1 MKIEIDNNSGFCFG
15 VMRATTTAETEL
27 AKEQPLYCLGDIVH
41 NGQEVERLTKLG
53 LITIDHTQLENL
65 HNARVLLRAHGEPP
79 HTYKIAN
86 KNNITIID
94 ATCPVVLKLQQKI
107 KQAYTSHP
115 EAQIVIYGKIGH
127 AEVIGL
133 EGQTEGNA
141 IVIEDKNDLNKIDFN
156 RPIILFSQTTKSVEG
171 FNQLVDTIKTKIN
184 QNNTQLSTL
193 NSKLDNGIHFEYHDT
208 ICRNVANRIPNI
220 KHFATQ
226 FDLILFVAGAKS
238 SNGKV
243 LFNECRSVNPRTY
256 LLSSPDELQPQWLE
270 NTESIGICG
279 ATSTPKWLMEA
290 VKRKIESLE
299 LQKQSSTNNK

>member
-299 LQKQSSTNNK
+299 LQKQSLTNNK

>member
-27 AKEQPLYCLGDIVH
+27 TKQQPLYCLGDIVH

-79 HTYKIAN
+79 HTYELAH

-107 KQAYTSHP
+107 HQAYTSHP
-115 EAQIVIYGKIGH
+115 NAQIVIYGKIGH

-141 IVIEDKNDLNKIDFN
+141 IVVEDENDLHKIDFN
-156 RPIILFSQTTKSVEG
+156 KPIILFSQTTKSIEG
-171 FNQLVDTIKTKIN
+171 FNKLVEVIKTKIN
-184 QNNTQLSTL
+184 QSNSQLSTL
-193 NSKLDNGIHFEYHDT
+193 NSQLNNGIHFEYHDT

-220 KHFATQ
+220 KEFATR
-226 FDLILFVAGAKS
+226 FDVILFVAGAKS

-243 LFNECRSVNPRTY
+243 LFNECHSMNPHTY
-256 LLSSPDELQPQWLE
+256 LVSSPEEIDIKWFDKAK
-270 NTESIGICG
+270 SVGICG
-279 ATSTPKWLMEA
+279 ATSTPKWLMEEI
-290 VKRKIESLE
+290 KLKIEKTLTT
-299 LQKQSSTNNK
+299 K